1 MPDIELD
8 CQFINNVETINKA
21 EDRMQ
26 HVVEDCSSR
35 KVQLMY
41 QQREK

>member
-26 HVVEDCSSR
+26 YVVEDCR
-35 KVQLMY
+35 GKKVQLMY
-41 QQREK
+41 QRN